1 MKTGVG
7 VASAPLRAAM
17 ASVVC
22 ALFAA
27 TALLAPSLLTVG
39 TDIPAAVTLTALALV
54 FAAVVRLG
62 SRSMVLLVSAADS
75 THPTAEEARPV
86 LRGRATDPVHH
97 PLRPRAPGL
106 A

>member
-1 MKTGVG
+1 MKTGVELMPE
-7 VASAPLRAAM
+7 PLRATLV
-17 ASVVC
+17 SVVG

-27 TALLAPSLLTVG
+27 TALLAPSFLTVG
-39 TDIPAAVTLTALALV
+39 TDLPAAVTLTVLALA

-62 SRSMVLLVSAADS
+62 SRSMVLVVSAGDS
-75 THPTAEEARPV
+75 THPTGDEARPV
-86 LRGRATDPVHH
+86 LTGRATDPVHH